1 MPRFVHA
8 VTLIGNP
15 NADFIESRN
24 WFVTLGSSTG
34 ASITSNTEYGKYVNL
49 NFDRVGKEIKI
60 GAMGQ
65 SLGIYRNDGARLSFR
80 WIAVFSTASNCS
92 GPFDWSSSRTDWRI
106 PITSSAQIISGL
118 LAAKIDDCAVFQ
130 GQLVLADGSAL
141 PSFITYDIYTKT
153 ATVNV
158 GASQAPVTITVK
170 ACAYLNDKVTT
181 AK

>member
-1 MPRFVHA
+1 M
-8 VTLIGNP
+8 GN
-15 NADFIESRN
+15 
-24 WFVTLGSSTG
+24 
-34 ASITSNTEYGKYVNL
+34 
-49 NFDRVGKEIKI
+49 EIKI

-65 SLGIYRNDGARLSFR
+65 SLGIYRSDGVYFSFR
-80 WIAVFSTASNCS
+80 WIAVFTTASNCS

-106 PITSSAQIISGL
+106 AITSSAQVITGL

-170 ACAYLNDKVTT
+170 ACAYLNDKVT
-181 AK
+181 